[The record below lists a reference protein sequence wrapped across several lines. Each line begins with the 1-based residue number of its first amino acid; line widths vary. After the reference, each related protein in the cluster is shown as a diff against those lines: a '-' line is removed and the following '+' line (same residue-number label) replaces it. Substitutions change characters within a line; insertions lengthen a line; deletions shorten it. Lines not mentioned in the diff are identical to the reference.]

1 MAAGEVSPRVDLA
14 GGIKA
19 GGTIILREFISKEVL
34 MRAKRLLSLAL
45 ALFMLF
51 SLSAPSFA
59 WAAEEAGHGATLV
72 ESSGQSTERVR
83 THKVTIR
90 VSPSKAK
97 AKVYIYDRRDD
108 GNYADAQG
116 TKYKSGLKLPAGDY
130 HYIATAKGY
139 LPAEGDFTVADKN
152 VRIKVTLQKEGQ
164 SAPTAETQP
173 AGEQSRWMLYAGFYL
188 VEVNLNPDPDAAVFQ
203 PMPENMFVA
212 DPDCLDNEAGQPP
225 VQYKLTVKLEQ
236 GAIYKVIQYPDT
248 QEPFPAQEIEYT
260 VAASGPYTVYFRPS
274 GTPVGEESEWTN
286 GVHFVLAAEPQTYYA
301 ILVEQSRHGNIT
313 ADVYTAKE
321 NDTVTLNAQ
330 PDDPNKYELDY
341 FTVTAS
347 GTNDSVNVVNS
358 NNTYT
363 FSMPAD
369 NVIVSAVFKRIT
381 QGQEPEV
388 YTITW
393 KNDDNTTLAVTSAD
407 YGEYPFYTGVT
418 PTKPAENGT
427 HYIWTGWTPAVETA
441 TADATYTATFT
452 EAIAKVGNTYYGE
465 LDVAVGLAPD
475 GSTVVM
481 LQDVEYEY
489 PLYVSRLN
497 AADRSITLDLGS
509 STLTVGSTGL
519 VVEDGCTLTV
529 TGNGTLNFTNGGT
542 ITVAD
547 GATCTITG
555 GTFNF
560 DPTRWLANGYRVSRN
575 NGLWTVQII
584 PMVAEVNAQRY
595 ATFAEAVTAAE
606 NGTYWIELLT
616 TISEPFVMPVNTYMR
631 VHTNGHQLS
640 VVAAEGGTV
649 VKDVG
654 WTETGVT
661 LDTYS
666 CVPSAPTYTVT
677 AGAAPQNAGTVAGAG
692 DYVAGTGIT
701 LTATP
706 ETGYT
711 FANWTE
717 NGEEVSTDNPY
728 TFTVSASRSLS
739 ANFVADTD
747 VARVGGV
754 GYASFAAAVTAAN
767 GEKVITLLQDI
778 DTPYT
783 LQLDLPVKLDR
794 NGHTLDIEAP
804 DWYELGCSSIDK
816 GNCWEYSLPYESN
829 PDATENWEGR
839 FSNNNLVYVPEGWF
853 VFDSNNSL
861 PAKVTAA
868 FVSQFIGVNQGI
880 MTTFYATPAADDP
893 MWTVLYGNMGNEQS
907 GTDSYVGTFRVR
919 GPANVSITI
928 PAGTRYSGGF
938 EVDHPQAAL
947 TVAYA
952 GSQPSEPIVDFHS
965 GTLTF
970 TGNVNEIRLNSHA
983 STMSATSKATIT
995 GNVGTINYVGDSAE
1009 PESSEQ
1015 TFIGELYVQGTIAS
1029 GFETGRQ
1036 TLDLSAYSMGT
1047 HNVDLAIR
1055 EVKNYTADASTLIVQ
1070 NLSKGDAVG
1079 GFQIAA
1085 TDTSLSPNNLVFNFN
1100 VYTDTDGDIR
1110 NTDVTLRDTQTGASA
1125 LIQLD
1130 NFKMA
1135 QLKAIPSA
1143 MIEGISI
1150 LGNGVVLNLE
1160 GNYYPN
1166 VQTVD
1171 YAGVTIPAGTHIG
1184 SLAINN
1190 DSIGYMKN
1198 SGADW
1203 DPTPITINGQVDS
1216 LAFYGPMKKNSVVI
1230 GSTAVVSGTSQWS
1243 TSPFGQYYNR
1253 TTRYFRVTPGTLFE
1267 NGNLQALSYDTEDFA
1282 NTLGSIPA
1290 SSQALTTA
1298 AGNQLTGE
1306 QAAYMY
1312 INTASATDD
1321 AVAAELTSANIA
1333 AADVAAVFQVDV
1345 LAPVY
1350 GDDNSVTGTQP
1361 ITELSNA
1368 VPFTFQLPA
1377 DADDY
1382 AYDVLNL
1389 HQEQNG
1395 TITATKL
1402 ATSNIGDTTVPV
1414 SSDRFST
1421 YVLRKAGLVAFT
1433 ASGDA
1438 VTVLI
1443 PDGTFHAGATEPVTV
1458 QHAPSGGDLVTTVT
1472 FDAAAAAAIAQN
1484 ANGSAVTLTVT
1495 DTTPANSDT
1504 VTFEITM
1511 TDANGTPVYSGDG
1524 VAGTAT
1530 VTLPVNMADGAV
1542 VQIVHK
1548 YGNDQQETF
1557 YATVADGKVTV
1568 VLGHFSTVEITSSSC
1583 VAKVTAANGTET
1595 GYDSLADAIGAAQDG
1610 DTVTLLADITGLT
1623 ATQEIDNSITLDLN
1637 GHTLSGEESSN
1648 YGIFYVKS
1656 ALTVNA
1662 TNGGM
1667 IQNTGSKA
1675 AIQVGN
1681 YYSLTVNGGTF
1692 ESAYNVAIWGNACTI
1707 TITGGTFQGGTD
1719 SSGKGCNAVSSG
1731 LYGTASISGG
1741 TFIGGA
1747 NTGGGYADAVSL
1759 RGTAAIS
1766 GGTFNTLVPV
1776 AYCAPGFIPASATS
1790 GGVTTYGV
1798 QPGWKVTFDP
1808 DNGSATTVVP
1818 VPAGETV
1825 AAPDPAPAWPRPAT
1839 YTYDFLEWRVSG
1851 TDTAWNFSNPVIA
1864 DLTLKAAYHNETA
1877 YYIYYGETDESSGW
1891 TSCSP
1896 ILLTYNSV
1904 QTGWEEYMAP
1914 VNFAEGIQLKVAK
1927 ATDGTVVEWYSDQNY
1942 TVDATHAG
1950 AATFY
1955 FCPTPDSSNYKPGDE
1970 WETFHPGRY
1979 IYMAANHEVTVNIVV
1994 DGNTVTADTKRVGSG
2009 VVTATGYGTVTV
2021 KNNTTGA
2028 ELKTGAPKDLTVG
2041 VAWAQ
2046 SVNCYRYVN
2055 VSVKQTESEDDVNV
2069 NNSNKTFQM
2078 PDADVTV
2085 TVTVNT
2091 QHLWKASTYTYTWAD
2106 DNSTVTA
2113 SRQCML
2119 CSYTETKTVSTTYTD
2134 DPPATCE
2141 DEGCRQYTATFVL
2154 PFKTQHKDVTTSPLG
2169 HDWKAPTYAWT
2180 QDGSE
2185 WKCTATRVCNRND
2198 THTET
2203 ETATAT
2209 VTTSP
2214 ATCEVDGQTTYTAA
2228 FTNTAF
2234 ETQTRTDVIDALYHN
2249 WVFDDFT
2256 WTGDA
2261 TNGYTATAN
2270 YHCSRDNTH
2279 TKTVNA
2285 AVAAPVPNVADVQR
2299 TYTATVTAQ
2308 ASPDGTEHTDSKTV
2322 YRIAWVDGDGTTLKT
2337 DWLEAGETPAYTG
2350 ETPTKTADDQYTYTF
2365 VGWNQNGTVYDGTAA
2380 KPFPAV
2386 THNVTY
2392 MAEYTANPIISGIDL
2407 RYNLRLQDQF
2417 SIGFLIGTTLPTGTT
2432 ASEYTVIVT
2441 DESNAVLVNKKFSEL
2456 STDGSYYSFIAK
2468 AFTSKEMTEKVHL
2481 VLKHN
2486 DVVIKETDCS
2496 IQSYCDAILNGQY
2509 EQNLKNLCQYVL
2521 NYGAEAQRYFNYKTD
2536 TLANANHSDTSNMAD
2551 IPPSFMPTGSGTIC
2565 TGITE
2570 TRANLN
2576 LDSKTV
2582 LNFRFTHE
2590 SGYDEDSF
2598 EYLVKKGDSVYT
2610 NTSITT
2616 EGNVIILSIK
2626 GIMAKELGDKFTVT
2640 ITNIN
2645 DRTYRT
2651 SEGSAVSYVYLSQL
2665 GDAISEA
2672 LAKAF
2677 YNYYY
2682 VAYTYFN
2689 N

>member
-1 MAAGEVSPRVDLA
+1 
-14 GGIKA
+14 
-19 GGTIILREFISKEVL
+19 

-173 AGEQSRWMLYAGFYL
+173 AGEQSRWVLYAGFYL
-188 VEVNLNPDPDAAVFQ
+188 VEANLNPDPDAAVFQ
-203 PMPENMFVA
+203 PMPENMFAA
-212 DPDCLDNEAGQPP
+212 DPACPENVEGQPP

-274 GTPVGEESEWTN
+274 GTPVGEETEWTN
-286 GVHFVLAAEPQTYYA
+286 GVRFVLAAEPQTYYA

-341 FTVTAS
+341 FTVDGNAID
-347 GTNDSVNVVNS
+347 GAA
-358 NNTYT
+358 
-363 FSMPAD
+363 FSMPAHD
-369 NVIVSAVFKRIT
+369 VLVSAVFKRIT

-418 PTKPAENGT
+418 PTKPTENGT
-427 HYIWTGWTPAVETA
+427 HYIWTGWTPEIVSA
-441 TADATYTATFT
+441 TADAIYTATFA
-452 EAIAKVGNTYYGE
+452 EAEAQVGNTYYKE
-465 LDVAVGLAPD
+465 LDEAVGLAPD

-519 VVEDGCTLTV
+519 VVENGCTLTV
-529 TGNGTLNFTNGGT
+529 TGNGTLNFTNGGA
-542 ITVAD
+542 IT
-547 GATCTITG
+547 GACTITG

-560 DPTRWLANGYRVSRN
+560 DPTHWLANGYRVSWN

-584 PMVAEVNAQRY
+584 PMAAEVNAQRY

-677 AGAAPQNAGTVAGAG
+677 AGAAPQNAGTVTGAG

-804 DWYELGCSSIDK
+804 DWYEFGGANYSEIYS
-816 GNCWEYSLPYESN
+816 GNCLEYSLPYESN

-880 MTTFYATPAADDP
+880 MTTFCATPAADDP

-1079 GFQIAA
+1079 GFRIAA
-1085 TDTSLSPNNLVFNFN
+1085 TDTSLSPDNLVFNFN

-1198 SGADW
+1198 SGEDW

-1421 YVLRKAGLVAFT
+1421 YVLRKVGLAFT

-1511 TDANGTPVYSGDG
+1511 TDANGTPVYSGDD

-1568 VLGHFSTVEITSSSC
+1568 ILGHFSTVEITSSSC

-1610 DTVTLLADITGLT
+1610 DTVTLLANITGLT
-1623 ATQEIDNSITLDLN
+1623 ATQGIDNSITLDLN

-1667 IQNTGSKA
+1667 IQNTGNKP

-1681 YYSLTVNGGTF
+1681 DYSLTVNGGTF
-1692 ESAYNVAIWGNACTI
+1692 ESAYNNAIYGNVATI
-1707 TITGGTFQGGTD
+1707 TITGGTFQGGTN
-1719 SSGKGCNAVSSG
+1719 SSGYGSSAVRAQNV
-1731 LYGTASISGG
+1731 TISGG

-1839 YTYDFLEWRVSG
+1839 YTYDFLEWRVNG
-1851 TDTAWNFSNPVIA
+1851 TDTAWNFSNPVTA

-1877 YYIYYGETDESSGW
+1877 YYIYYGDTDESSGW

-1955 FCPTPDSSNYKPGDE
+1955 FCPTPDSSNHKPGDE

-2055 VSVKQTESEDDVNV
+2055 VSVKQTESGDDVNV

-2091 QHLWKASTYTYTWAD
+2091 QHLWIASTYTYTWAD

-2134 DPPATCE
+2134 NPPATCE
-2141 DEGCRQYTATFVL
+2141 DEGYRQYTATFVL
-2154 PFKTQHKDVTTSPLG
+2154 PFKTQRKNVTTSPLG

-2350 ETPTKTADDQYTYTF
+2350 ETPTKPADDQYTYTF
-2365 VGWNQNGTVYDGTAA
+2365 NNTWD
-2380 KPFPAV
+2380 PAISVV
-2386 THNVTY
+2386 TDPATY
-2392 MAEYTANPIISGIDL
+2392 MALFDATAIVSPMPKIDL
-2407 RYNLRLQDQF
+2407 YISLESRLGIQ
-2417 SIGFLIGTTLPTGTT
+2417 IGVYELLDDNTTSMKTEGYYLTHQVEGGSLNTYYFATEAQYANGYYYIPLGAFNAVDMTK
-2432 ASEYTVIVT
+2432 IVT
-2441 DESNAVLVNKKFSEL
+2441 VKIYTSQGTLITSRDYSIQKYCQSVIN
-2456 STDGSYYSFIAK
+2456 STTYGEPLKQLCRATLDYGSY
-2468 AFTSKEMTEKVHL
+2468 T
-2481 VLKHN
+2481 
-2486 DVVIKETDCS
+2486 
-2496 IQSYCDAILNGQY
+2496 
-2509 EQNLKNLCQYVL
+2509 
-2521 NYGAEAQRYFNYKTD
+2521 QRYFYPNLPD
-2536 TLANANHSDTSNMAD
+2536 ASLANEGNFMYTPNQLPQVSADHVGTS
-2551 IPPSFMPTGSGTIC
+2551 TGSNI
-2565 TGITE
+2565 
-2570 TRANLN
+2570 AADMYLN
-2576 LDSKTV
+2576 LGDEIELWV
-2582 LNFRFTHE
+2582 LLTGTGFTINVTPQDTNFTNYNTSVDTE
-2590 SGYDEDSF
+2590 SYPGYT
-2598 EYLVKKGDSVYT
+2598 LVK
-2610 NTSITT
+2610 
-2616 EGNVIILSIK
+2616 IK
-2626 GIMAKELGDKFTVT
+2626 GIPAYYLDKKFAVKVTGADGEKTWTWSAMSFAYAAQDNNSLGS
-2640 ITNIN
+2640 IA
-2645 DRTYRT
+2645 R
-2651 SEGSAVSYVYLSQL
+2651 
-2665 GDAISEA
+2665 AIANYHNYS
-2672 LAKAF
+2672 KA
-2677 YNYYY
+2677 
-2682 VAYTYFN
+2682 YFN
-2689 N
+2689 Q